1 MNLDVLEAAKVAYNY
16 AVAPMAYIIWDLWRR
31 LSKLEKDQVVTQVM
45 VDNIRDDIKEI
56 KHGVDQLISRQL
68 K

>member
-1 MNLDVLEAAKVAYNY
+1 MDLLDILYKCVAVPVAY
-16 AVAPMAYIIWDLWRR
+16 VLWAMWHKIA
-31 LSKLEKDQVVTQVM
+31 KLEKDQAVTQVM

-56 KHGVDQLISRQL
+56 KHGIDTLVSRQM